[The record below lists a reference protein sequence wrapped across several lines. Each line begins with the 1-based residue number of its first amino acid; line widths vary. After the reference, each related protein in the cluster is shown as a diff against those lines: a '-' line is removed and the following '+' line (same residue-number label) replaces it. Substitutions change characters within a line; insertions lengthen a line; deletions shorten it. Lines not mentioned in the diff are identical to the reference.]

1 MNDSKPLSA
10 VEMDTEKDLESEKHG
25 RHGFVEEPV
34 VTVIEID
41 PEMERRVKRKID
53 TVILP
58 IFGLIF
64 MFQYLDKVRQHRS
77 FAIGRFLL
85 PGLLDCVEL
94 CRHLW
99 DEDRPKPARSGLL
112 LV

>member
-34 VTVIEID
+34 VSVIEID

-64 MFQYLDKVRQHRS
+64 MFQYLDKIALSYAVIFGMKTDLNLQGQDYS
-77 FAIGRFLL
+77 WCNSIFCELKATPSEFA
-85 PGLLDCVEL
+85 V
-94 CRHLW
+94 
-99 DEDRPKPARSGLL
+99 
-112 LV
+112 